1 MSTRK
6 ASTPQAG
13 PEDGEEKPSEGTPD
27 LEGRQREAELRDKA
41 ILQQK
46 RRLKQATQ
54 FVHKDSADLLPL
66 DGLKR
71 LGTSKDLQPHSVIQ
85 RRLLEGNLNR
95 LRGENREHAT
105 WAQSPLATDK
115 AEKKGEDRRK
125 EPTILLVH
133 CKCEGQVL
141 RAAVNTGCQQN
152 LISRSCLRQLGLEEV
167 SNIGCRDFSL
177 PVPCVVSRVEHMEVQ
192 FGQEMVACSALV
204 VDDEMLEFSLGLQTL
219 LSLKCCIDLDEGVL
233 RLKALSQELPFL
245 PASEEPGQ

>member
-1 MSTRK
+1 MSLQRQGHVREDR
-6 ASTPQAG
+6 AQADNSLHLTFKQG
-13 PEDGEEKPSEGTPD
+13 LLSLVLTVELNHREMV
-27 LEGRQREAELRDKA
+27 LEGRSGYSGWGRIEEGF
-41 ILQQK
+41 
-46 RRLKQATQ
+46 QAPC
-54 FVHKDSADLLPL
+54 LP
-66 DGLKR
+66 KSR
-71 LGTSKDLQPHSVIQ
+71 KQPHSVIQ

-95 LRGENREHAT
+95 LRGESREHTT
-105 WAQSPLATDK
+105 WVQSPLATDK
-115 AEKKGEDRRK
+115 AENKAEDRRK
-125 EPTILLVH
+125 EPTVLLVH

>member
-1 MSTRK
+1 MV
-6 ASTPQAG
+6 
-13 PEDGEEKPSEGTPD
+13 
-27 LEGRQREAELRDKA
+27 LEGRSGYS
-41 ILQQK
+41 
-46 RRLKQATQ
+46 RRGRTEEDFQAPC
-54 FVHKDSADLLPL
+54 LP
-66 DGLKR
+66 KSR
-71 LGTSKDLQPHSVIQ
+71 KQPHSVIQ

>member
-71 LGTSKDLQPHSVIQ
+71 LGTSKDL
-85 RRLLEGNLNR
+85 
-95 LRGENREHAT
+95 
-105 WAQSPLATDK
+105 
-115 AEKKGEDRRK
+115 
-125 EPTILLVH
+125 
-133 CKCEGQVL
+133 CEGQVL